1 MKAVLETTINT
12 DDASIEHS
20 SLVTPQLKPRMP
32 KAAMIGLAISMGA
45 TSLFVTRQSDQ
56 ALAAEPVGN
65 QNTASTIRA
74 ALDEVK
80 FVPKQKRS
88 FKAISNNIGATTP
101 AVVVEPTVISPI
113 KGLGAKSQVALSVGS
128 AQFGT
133 QTPTKNI
140 TAAKNNTIYSSPQ
153 GVKTKVVPEA
163 IATRNRTQ
171 TISFVTSPQRHE
183 GRQVTTAN
191 TQLEAQQKFA
201 LNRLKEKSNRLKASL
216 NKLRST
222 PVESVEQAVVKTQ
235 SATQVEENRASG
247 ANYTASQAK
256 LVSRLKQDTA
266 VEQVESPVTVPTP
279 ITPRVTAPSAI
290 AAAYEVKSGDTLAK
304 IAGNY
309 GTSVSQLA
317 KANNLSN
324 PNQLKV
330 NQQLIVPAA
339 QNQDNLVAN
348 ADSTIF
354 EGEQSISTTVDSD
367 DSTVDTFAVGGSTPI
382 PSVFT
387 EVKLAQRRN
396 ALARKVSR
404 NERLRSLKAEIQRLR
419 EKYRS
424 QQSGAVSSGTNQNR
438 NSVEIPVRKPE
449 SAAIPIPVTRPTGK
463 ASVPI
468 RVSRPNATAVP
479 IPVPRPNQDVN
490 PNFSRRRRARVATP
504 PVNFNSRSQSSSV
517 VETTVS
523 PQLPPLAA
531 VDRYLPKPID
541 ELAPPAKG
549 FVWPAKGVFT
559 SGFGPRWGRMHR
571 GIDIAA
577 PTGTPIYAAADGVVV
592 SAGWNRGG
600 YGKLVDIRHADG
612 TLTRYAHNS
621 KILVRKGQR
630 VQQGQ
635 TISKMGSTGFSTGP
649 HLHFEIRKGGTK
661 AVNPI
666 AFLPPRKK

>member
-20 SLVTPQLKPRMP
+20 SLLTPQLKSRMP

-65 QNTASTIRA
+65 ENTAFRIRA

-133 QTPTKNI
+133 QTPTKSI
-140 TAAKNNTIYSSPQ
+140 TAAKNNTIYSPPQ
-153 GVKTKVVPEA
+153 GVKRKVVPEA

-171 TISFVTSPQRHE
+171 TINFVTSPQRVE
-183 GRQVTTAN
+183 KTQVTTAN

-235 SATQVEENRASG
+235 SATQVEQHQTVG

-266 VEQVESPVTVPTP
+266 VEQVESAVTVPTA
-279 ITPRVTAPSAI
+279 ITPSTAPSAI

-324 PNQLKV
+324 PNKLKV
-330 NQQLIVPAA
+330 SQKLIVPAA

-367 DSTVDTFAVGGSTPI
+367 DSTVDRFAVGGSTPI

-396 ALARKVSR
+396 ALARNASR

-424 QQSGAVSSGTNQNR
+424 QQSGAVPVGTYQNR
-438 NSVEIPVRKPE
+438 NSVEIPLRKPE

-531 VDRYLPKPID
+531 IDRYLPKPID

-559 SGFGPRWGRMHR
+559 SGFGPRWGRMHK